1 MKKLFLKEEILMNS
15 RKPVVKRVIAVLL
28 TITLVM
34 CLLPANN
41 IVQAK
46 SQKVK
51 LSKKNITVMIGNKK
65 TVKLKKAKKKVKWKI
80 VAGKKNISIK
90 KKGKL
95 KNKLIVKG
103 KKVGKAKIK
112 AICGK
117 KKYTLKVVVKKKKI
131 QKPTTKPGESVS
143 TNNSEV
149 PTTTSKEP
157 EVTTTAKEPE
167 ATTTEKT
174 PEVTTTVKEPETTTP
189 KATEIPTTKE
199 FYQEPETEQNPKN
212 VKVDTYFNKVDTASS
227 TKVSTSASEGIE
239 NLFDGNKNTKMC
251 TMDGFPLRISWQ
263 MDRATVLKKYTL
275 TTAND
280 AATYSYRN
288 PKQWHLYGSNNGTS
302 WTQIYTVTDS
312 GIEAK
317 NSQDYTYETDIQES
331 YQYYLLQIESN
342 GTNYYGFQ
350 LAEMSLYGDV
360 SDANYEIGED
370 LSSYFES
377 VYAAGT
383 TVNGYSG
390 EGVENL
396 FDGSTSTKFFDN
408 KKEFSISWKMKQP
421 TTVYGYSLTTANDN
435 EQYKGR
441 NPKSWILY
449 GSKDGNNWETIDV
462 VNDSGMEDKNFKTYN
477 YTVDKVGTYQY
488 YKLDVQAI
496 YGSGCQIS
504 GISMKGATVSP
515 SKYDIL
521 FTGDWKDVTV
531 DGYLEELTKLF
542 YNSYP
547 RLYQRW
553 GNGTEPTTITFKAD
567 NNYDGVA
574 YCQGTTVCVSTAYAN
589 SHPTDIGF
597 FSHEITHSVQQYS
610 GKLNYG
616 DDVAWWTENMANY
629 GGFRY
634 FHWSNPKYVQV
645 YEATDT

>member
-1 MKKLFLKEEILMNS
+1 MNS

-167 ATTTEKT
+167 ATTTEKAPEVTTTAKEPEATTTEKT

-302 WTQIYTVTDS
+302 WTQIDTVTDS

-396 FDGSTSTKFFDN
+396 FDGST
-408 KKEFSISWKMKQP
+408 E
-421 TTVYGYSLTTANDN
+421 
-435 EQYKGR
+435 YK
-441 NPKSWILY
+441 IL
-449 GSKDGNNWETIDV
+449 
-462 VNDSGMEDKNFKTYN
+462 
-477 YTVDKVGTYQY
+477 
-488 YKLDVQAI
+488 
-496 YGSGCQIS
+496 
-504 GISMKGATVSP
+504 
-515 SKYDIL
+515 
-521 FTGDWKDVTV
+521 
-531 DGYLEELTKLF
+531 
-542 YNSYP
+542 
-547 RLYQRW
+547 
-553 GNGTEPTTITFKAD
+553 
-567 NNYDGVA
+567 
-574 YCQGTTVCVSTAYAN
+574 
-589 SHPTDIGF
+589 
-597 FSHEITHSVQQYS
+597 
-610 GKLNYG
+610 
-616 DDVAWWTENMANY
+616 
-629 GGFRY
+629 
-634 FHWSNPKYVQV
+634 
-645 YEATDT
+645 